1 LGEII
6 PHTPGIAMDASVV
19 FRSLIRA
26 LRARCR
32 SSSPKRAGGY
42 TPGYTPPGISH
53 MKTKGPW
60 NMHFINARFKR
71 TYLGGINTVSA
82 RAAVPKK
89 KR

>member
-32 SSSPKRAGGY
+32 SSSPKRAGG
-42 TPGYTPPGISH
+42 THRGTHPRAFHIWKQRAHGICIS
-53 MKTKGPW
+53 
-60 NMHFINARFKR
+60 
-71 TYLGGINTVSA
+71 
-82 RAAVPKK
+82 
-89 KR
+89 